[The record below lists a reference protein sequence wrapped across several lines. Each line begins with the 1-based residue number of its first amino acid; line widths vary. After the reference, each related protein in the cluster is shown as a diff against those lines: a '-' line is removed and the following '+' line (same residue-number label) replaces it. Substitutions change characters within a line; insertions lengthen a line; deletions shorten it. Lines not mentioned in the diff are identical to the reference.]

1 MLNLFQHLFIEIPN
15 QVRNDFREYFIRGLG
30 FMVKRIAKVISV
42 LVFISAGTSVFAD
55 TQADDIKY
63 YSQYLAEGYTYNE
76 IQQAEQSAYASADLD
91 PERSVMS
98 STSRVDWSKNALVS
112 DVTLD
117 VVKAGIPMPSGKA
130 VSLNRIQMELPVLVK
145 DPLLALYADDTN
157 TIGDLVLDG
166 KLTLDAL
173 TRIIDNSK
181 KTPPYFVNASNNLK
195 TTHTIDLKQIGSLLV
210 KHNTPY
216 VQEKPIDRIA
226 SRAYSGIVID
236 ARGLL
241 PVHGEH
247 VKSKVSPCLFP
258 KIWNKDMTLVYERNM
273 VASNVAK
280 TKGIVDYMKGQG
292 SNKKTERAGNDP
304 LWITAREV
312 YGVNRCDPVISYED
326 YLRITTVP
334 QNLELLK
341 QGKVVILLD
350 DDQLSYTVRTPKKDV
365 GYYLNYI
372 KIEKTVDES
381 KIDPTDI
388 DDTDKG
394 FKFTVKDLRFIADSY
409 ELLPEERPRIK
420 EIAEQIK
427 TFISSGE
434 YTIRVNGHTA
444 DVNKPNGQ
452 KTLSEQR
459 AESIVNALVAEGISK
474 QLFTWYGYGGT
485 NPIADNATAEGRAQN
500 RRVEIYVI
508 PKGTDIQYR

>member
-1 MLNLFQHLFIEIPN
+1 
-15 QVRNDFREYFIRGLG
+15 
-30 FMVKRIAKVISV
+30 MVKRIAKVISV

-91 PERSVMS
+91 PERSLMS

-195 TTHTIDLKQIGSLLV
+195 TTHTIDLKQIGALLV

-247 VKSKVSPCLFP
+247 TKSKVYPCLFP
-258 KIWNKDMTLVYERNM
+258 KVWNQDMTLVYERNM
-273 VASNVAK
+273 VSSSVAK

-304 LWITAREV
+304 LWIKAREV

-326 YLRITTVP
+326 YLRITTIP
-334 QNLELLK
+334 ENLELLK

-350 DDQLSYTVRTPKKDV
+350 ELSYTVTTPKKDV
-365 GYYLNYI
+365 PYYLEYKRLEK
-372 KIEKTVDES
+372 KIDES
-381 KIDPTDI
+381 KIDPTDL
-388 DDTDKG
+388 DDTPQG
-394 FKFTVKDLRFIADSY
+394 FRWTVKDLRFIADSW

-420 EIAEQIK
+420 GIADDIK
-427 TFISSGE
+427 SFISSGD

-452 KTLSEQR
+452 QTLSEQR
-459 AESIVNALVAEGISK
+459 AESIVNALIAEGLPK
-474 QLFTWYGYGGT
+474 NLFSWYGYGGT
-485 NPIADNATAEGRAQN
+485 APIADNNTAEGRAQN
-500 RRVEIYVI
+500 RRVEIFVI
-508 PKGTDIQYR
+508 PRGTEIQYR

>member
-1 MLNLFQHLFIEIPN
+1 
-15 QVRNDFREYFIRGLG
+15 
-30 FMVKRIAKVISV
+30 MVKRIAN
-42 LVFISAGTSVFAD
+42 LVSLLFLMTAGSLIFAE
-55 TQADDIKY
+55 TQADDIEY

-76 IQQAEQSAYASADLD
+76 VQNAEQAAYASADLA
-91 PERSVMS
+91 PERSVMN
-98 STSRVDWSKNALVS
+98 STSRVDWSKNALLS

-216 VQEKPIDRIA
+216 VQEKPIDRIS

-247 VKSKVSPCLFP
+247 VKSKVAPCLFP
-258 KIWNKDMTLVYERNM
+258 KIWNQDMTLVYERNM
-273 VASNVAK
+273 VASSVAK
-280 TKGIVDYMKGQG
+280 SSGIVDYMKGQG
-292 SNKKTERAGNDP
+292 SNKKTARAGNDP

-326 YLRITTVP
+326 YLRIATIP

-350 DDQLSYTVRTPKKDV
+350 DDQLSYTVKTPKKDV
-365 GYYLNYI
+365 GYYLEYTRLEK
-372 KIEKTVDES
+372 KIEES
-381 KIDPTDI
+381 HVDPTDV
-388 DDTDKG
+388 DDTPIG
-394 FKFTVKDLRFIADSY
+394 ARFTVKDLRFIADSW

-420 EIAEQIK
+420 GIADDIK
-427 TFISSGE
+427 SFISSGD

-452 KTLSEQR
+452 QTLSEQR
-459 AESIVNALVAEGISK
+459 AESIVNALIAEGLPK
-474 QLFTWYGYGGT
+474 NLFSWYGYGGT
-485 NPIADNATAEGRAQN
+485 APIADNNTAEGRAQN
-500 RRVEIYVI
+500 RRVEIFVI
-508 PKGTDIQYR
+508 PRGTEIQYR

>member
-15 QVRNDFREYFIRGLG
+15 QVRNDFREYFIRGLR
-30 FMVKRIAKVISV
+30 FMVKKIAVVSI
-42 LVFISAGTSVFAD
+42 LIFMAAGLSVFAGTD
-55 TQADDIKY
+55 ADDIEY
-63 YSQYLAEGYTYNE
+63 YSQYLAEGFTYNE
-76 IQQAEQSAYASADLD
+76 VQEAEQSAYASADLD
-91 PERSVMS
+91 PERSLMS

-216 VQEKPIDRIA
+216 VQEKPIDRIS

-247 VKSKVSPCLFP
+247 VKSKVAPCLFP
-258 KIWNKDMTLVYERNM
+258 KIWNQDMTLVYERNM
-273 VASNVAK
+273 VSSSVAK

-304 LWITAREV
+304 LWIKAREV

-326 YLRITTVP
+326 YLRITTIP

-350 DDQLSYTVRTPKKDV
+350 DDQLSYTVKTPKKDI
-365 GYYLNYI
+365 GYYLNY
-372 KIEKTVDES
+372 KKLEKTVDES

-388 DDTDKG
+388 DDTPKG
-394 FKFTVKDLRFIADSY
+394 VRFTVNDLRFIADSS
-409 ELLPEERPRIK
+409 ELLPGERPRIK
-420 EIAEQIK
+420 EIAEKIK
-427 TFISSGE
+427 SFIADGD

-452 KTLSEQR
+452 QKLSEER
-459 AESIVNALVAEGISK
+459 AESIVNALIAEGLPK
-474 QLFTWYGYGGT
+474 NLFSWYGYGGT
-485 NPIADNATAEGRAQN
+485 NPVGDNNTAEGRALN
-500 RRVEIYVI
+500 RRVEIYVM
-508 PKGTDIQYR
+508 PSGTEVQYR

>member
-1 MLNLFQHLFIEIPN
+1 
-15 QVRNDFREYFIRGLG
+15 
-30 FMVKRIAKVISV
+30 MVKRIAKVISV
-42 LVFISAGTSVFAD
+42 LVFISAGSSVFAD
-55 TQADDIKY
+55 TQADDIQY

-76 IQQAEQSAYASADLD
+76 VQEAEQAAYASADID
-91 PERSVMS
+91 PERALMS

-216 VQEKPIDRIA
+216 VQEKPIDRIS

-258 KIWNKDMTLVYERNM
+258 KIWNQDMTLVYERNM

-326 YLRITTVP
+326 YLRITTIP

-341 QGKVVILLD
+341 QGKIVILLD
-350 DDQLSYTVRTPKKDV
+350 DDMLSYTVKTPRKDV
-365 GYYLNYI
+365 DYYLNYI
-372 KIEKTVDES
+372 KLEKTVDES
-381 KIDPTDI
+381 KIEPTEIEDSTI
-388 DDTDKG
+388 G
-394 FKFTVKDLRFIADSY
+394 AKFTVKDLRFIADSY
-409 ELLPEERPRIK
+409 ELLPEEKPRIK

-427 TFISSGE
+427 SFIAKGD

-474 QLFTWYGYGGT
+474 QLFSWYGYGGT
-485 NPIADNATAEGRAQN
+485 SPIADNATAEGRAQN
-500 RRVEIYVI
+500 RRVEIFVI
-508 PKGTDIQYR
+508 PKGTELQYR